1 MKEMNI
7 SIPMIGGDAT
17 NNVDLIKIAGDAARA
32 TALFPRS
39 LPSDIDT
46 PMAKDFLRA
55 FEAKYKS
62 SPASIWAVTAGDAFN
77 VIVAAVKAKG
87 TDKAAI
93 AEYLHKDLK
102 NFNTLTEP
110 FPLMKGGPRG

>member
-1 MKEMNI
+1 
-7 SIPMIGGDAT
+7 
-17 NNVDLIKIAGDAARA
+17 
-32 TALFPRS
+32 
-39 LPSDIDT
+39 
-46 PMAKDFLRA
+46 MAKDFLRA

-102 NFNTLTEP
+102 NFNTLTGTISFDE
-110 FPLMKGGPRG
+110 KGDRVGDLYRLYKIDSHGKFVLQRM